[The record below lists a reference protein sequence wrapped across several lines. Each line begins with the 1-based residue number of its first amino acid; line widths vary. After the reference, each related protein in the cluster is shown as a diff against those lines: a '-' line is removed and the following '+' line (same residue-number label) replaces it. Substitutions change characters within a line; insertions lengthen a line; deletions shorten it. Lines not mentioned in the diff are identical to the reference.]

1 MHSTYQQAQQ
11 AVKFHIGFTKQEFYE
26 TAEESVI
33 YAVAKAEEYG
43 VCTAVIT
50 LWLNTMHEYNQTQGA

>member
-1 MHSTYQQAQQ
+1 MSRE
-11 AVKFHIGFTKQEFYE
+11 EFYA
-26 TAEESVI
+26 TAQESLI

-50 LWLNTMHEYNQTQGA
+50 LWLNTMHEFNQTQGA

>member
-1 MHSTYQQAQQ
+1 MSQ
-11 AVKFHIGFTKQEFYE
+11 QEFYE
-26 TAEESVI
+26 TAKESLI

-50 LWLNTMHEYNQTQGA
+50 LWLNQMHSQTQGA